1 MNINNSNS
9 SFDSSFDSI
18 TDSLILLNE
27 LIIEII
33 NNKNYFNND
42 EYININKI
50 NKSCMIEDDDC
61 NTTKNNK
68 LNIQHYI
75 FYFLLEF
82 IKLNISENNNINSN
96 NENTNNKS

>member
-9 SFDSSFDSI
+9 SFTSDSSFDSI
-18 TDSLILLNE
+18 TDTLILLNE

-61 NTTKNNK
+61 NTTKK
-68 LNIQHYI
+68 
-75 FYFLLEF
+75 
-82 IKLNISENNNINSN
+82 IN
-96 NENTNNKS
+96 